1 MSWGGV
7 EYGAVSRGRRALRL
21 TIEESGGS
29 LVGQTPSIGD
39 KEMRKMLLAAMVAA
53 TVGVAQAVTVSWN
66 KEISLGAGAAF
77 TASIS
82 IASSSTSLNS
92 LVETSNTNG
101 LADLVTLLKLSGTD
115 ASDLQ
120 VNVWRA
126 SNGWVVETDKAMAGT
141 SQNLGKIP
149 PGTGSTITLLLSGKV
164 NADGNGMTFSA
175 YYKENSSGAEG
186 VTFTWN
192 GDFSGKWDTLTLFP
206 DATGDTSGVGVNVW
220 VDSVYRDNAQLAALP
235 EPTVLALLAL
245 GVAGLALR
253 RRVA

>member
-1 MSWGGV
+1 
-7 EYGAVSRGRRALRL
+7 
-21 TIEESGGS
+21 
-29 LVGQTPSIGD
+29 
-39 KEMRKMLLAAMVAA
+39 MRKMLLAAMVVA
-53 TVGVAQAVTVSWN
+53 TVGAAQAVTVKWN
-66 KEISLGAGAAF
+66 KEIPLGAGAAF

-92 LVETSNTNG
+92 LIGTSNTNG
-101 LADLVTLLKLSGTD
+101 LADLVTLLKLSGTG

-120 VNVWRA
+120 VNVWR
-126 SNGWVVETDKAMAGT
+126 SNAWVVETDKSMAGS
-141 SQNLGKIP
+141 SQSLGKIP
-149 PGTGSTITLLLSGKV
+149 PGTGSAITLLLSGKV

-175 YYKENSSGAEG
+175 YYKENNGGNGGTG

-192 GDFSGKWDTLTLFP
+192 GDFTGKWDTLTLFP
-206 DATGDTSGVGVNVW
+206 DATEDTAGLGVDVW

-235 EPTVLALLAL
+235 EPTALALLAL